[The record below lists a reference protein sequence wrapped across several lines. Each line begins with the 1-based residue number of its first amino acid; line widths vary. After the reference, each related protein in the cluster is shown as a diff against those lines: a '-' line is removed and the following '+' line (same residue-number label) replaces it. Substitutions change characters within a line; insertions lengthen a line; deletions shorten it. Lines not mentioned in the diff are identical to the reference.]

1 MSPQNA
7 SRVPPPGRAAE
18 TARSAAATSPRSG
31 GHTAARRTVIQLDK
45 VTKVY
50 PMGDSEV
57 RALNQVDLTITEGEM
72 VAIMGPSGSGKS
84 TMMGILGCLDAPT
97 DGLYLLDG
105 IDVAQRDDKAL
116 SVIRNTKIGFVF
128 QSFCLIPRVSA
139 IRNVELPLIYSGT
152 KDRARLAAEAMEQ
165 VGLGNRHKH
174 LPTELSGGQ
183 QQRVAIARA
192 LVTDPAI
199 LLADEPTGNLD
210 SASSEEIMRLLISLN
225 EQGRTVVIITH
236 EENIAAY
243 AHRVI
248 RLRDGV
254 IVSDSAT
261 ERPHAPNP
269 SVPNPAAAVNPPRL
283 PDPPTPPNREVP
295 VDADP
300 RAPVPVPTSEQPRE
314 PDPDDFP
321 TEQIDTSDFPTEQFY
336 PTRS

>member
-1 MSPQNA
+1 
-7 SRVPPPGRAAE
+7 
-18 TARSAAATSPRSG
+18 
-31 GHTAARRTVIQLDK
+31 
-45 VTKVY
+45 
-50 PMGDSEV
+50 
-57 RALNQVDLTITEGEM
+57 
-72 VAIMGPSGSGKS
+72 
-84 TMMGILGCLDAPT
+84 MGILGCLDAPT

-269 SVPNPAAAVNPPRL
+269 RVPNPAAVVNPPRL